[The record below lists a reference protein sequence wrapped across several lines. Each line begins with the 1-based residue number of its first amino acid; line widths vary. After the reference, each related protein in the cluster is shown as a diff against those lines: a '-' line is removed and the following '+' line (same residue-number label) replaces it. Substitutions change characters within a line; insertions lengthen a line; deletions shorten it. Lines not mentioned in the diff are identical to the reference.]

1 MLRYTQVETAVQ
13 SSAEKNAN
21 VMEAFYFAQKAVLFP
36 VSPLLHGEQLGGRV
50 GSALEQIFAIVDTR
64 GASVLSNDDLQHFQ
78 VHALTRRVALFV

>member
-1 MLRYTQVETAVQ
+1 MLRYTQIETAVQ

-50 GSALEQIFAIVDTR
+50 SRALEQIFAIADTR
-64 GASVLSNDDLQHFQ
+64 GANALDNNDLQHFQ
-78 VHALTRRVALFV
+78 VQRIH